1 MNRATVNCA
10 RLIHFDDESCGA
22 VLHQVDRVL
31 EHPEYVSFYHS
42 FIKNPQNNKFSQIIS
57 EFTRINRIKQKIFN
71 VCQID

>member
-31 EHPEYVSFYHS
+31 EHPDHVSR
-42 FIKNPQNNKFSQIIS
+42 K
-57 EFTRINRIKQKIFN
+57 TN
-71 VCQID
+71 VKVR